1 LSTDVAPSV
10 LSDDMT
16 MQQTVTE
23 VTRSL
28 HVDNEWGINPKDIPW
43 YLNIPPEGV
52 MCYVSSVN
60 AIPKDRR
67 TFRIYS
73 YRPDQHLPF
82 CGGGSIAR
90 DHWKYAVPVSDS
102 KFGSVPQYEKI
113 VPVYLK

>member
-1 LSTDVAPSV
+1 MSTDVAPSV

-16 MQQTVTE
+16 MQQTITE

-28 HVDNEWGINPKDIPW
+28 HVNNEWEINQKNIPW

-52 MCYVSSVN
+52 MCYVPSVN
-60 AIPKDRR
+60 AIPKDCR

-73 YRPDQHLPF
+73 YRTDQHLPF
-82 CGGGSIAR
+82 CGGGSIAS

-102 KFGSVPQYEKI
+102 KFSSVAQYEKI
-113 VPVYLK
+113 VPVHLK

>member
-23 VTRSL
+23 VTQAL
-28 HVDNEWGINPKDIPW
+28 HVNNEWEINQKNILW

-52 MCYVSSVN
+52 MCYVPSVN
-60 AIPKDRR
+60 AIPKDCR

-73 YRPDQHLPF
+73 YRTDQHLPF